1 MALLSTMATFWL
13 VMFVVFVMINRGI
26 WVFTDVSKSM
36 SMFMLEK
43 ALGPAVDFV
52 EGRDGSGAKT
62 WIMQGALWLVP
73 SSFLTFSGLWLA
85 HEPTALNSLA
95 SWGYSPSSEELIL
108 AGNLTAF
115 HGAVAMLLI
124 GAGMHIVP
132 KLGGTSLASERNA
145 TLMSFVWTFSVFIM
159 MIGAHSPQLLGI
171 KVLFVGTMVQSL
183 VAIAVIINQLLT
195 ASSRTRKMPLPAWL
209 IIIGLIS
216 YPIALSVVAI
226 SGELETGLG
235 QWTLVRMVGGAFFFM
250 QVAGVS
256 LYAASIGTGNQLWS
270 RSLSAVILMGAI
282 FTLNPLGDTTGSI
295 AAGLLGIDHSTLE
308 ASNTDVIAGS
318 FLMALAAIP
327 IIALSSNI
335 LVTMRGDDVF
345 VENPDYP
352 GMPEINLGGLMLL
365 PLCIGALFVQ
375 TDSLTGTNELV
386 GISGT
391 MLLMVAWLL
400 MVPLSLGPALAIF
413 PEVSGRSLLSN
424 IRSRWAFWMMAGGA
438 FSGLLMTLMADFSE
452 MALLELDPE
461 SGLDGISKEIRVIG
475 SVLFYG
481 TVIGAILHCLN
492 IISGTFRGSILGGK
506 QSESSTSII
515 QESFQLTS
523 GTTVRKILASGA
535 NLDTE
540 VIPTAQ
546 TDKPG
551 SHSEL

>member
-1 MALLSTMATFWL
+1 MALLSIMATFWL
-13 VMFVVFVMINRGI
+13 TIFVIFVMLNRGI
-26 WVFTDVSKSM
+26 WAFTDVSKSM

-52 EGRDGSGAKT
+52 EGRKGSGAKT
-62 WIMQGALWLVP
+62 WIMHGALWLVP
-73 SSFLTFSGLWLA
+73 SSFFIFSGLWLA
-85 HEPTALNSLA
+85 HDPTALNSLS

-108 AGNLTAF
+108 AGNLTAL
-115 HGAVAMLLI
+115 HGAIAMLLI

-132 KLGGTSLASERNA
+132 KLGGTTLASERNA
-145 TLMSFVWTFSVFIM
+145 TLMSFVWTLSVAIM
-159 MIGAHSPQLLGI
+159 MVGAHSPQLLGI
-171 KVLFVGTMVQSL
+171 KVLFIGTMIQSL
-183 VAIAVIINQLLT
+183 VVFAVLVNQLLT

-216 YPIALSVVAI
+216 YPVAISVVAI

-235 QWTLVRMVGGAFFFM
+235 QWVLVRMVGGAFFFM
-250 QVAGVS
+250 QIAGVS

-295 AAGLLGIDHSTLE
+295 AAGLLGLE
-308 ASNTDVIAGS
+308 QGALETSNTDVIAGS

-352 GMPEINLGGLMLL
+352 GMPEINLGGLMLI
-365 PLCIGALFVQ
+365 PLGIGALFIQ
-375 TDSLTGTNELV
+375 TDSITGTNELA

-391 MLLMVAWLL
+391 MLIMVVWLL
-400 MVPLSLGPALAIF
+400 MIPLSLGPALAIF

-438 FSGLLMTLMADFSE
+438 FSGLLMTLMADFSD

-461 SGLDGISKEIRVIG
+461 SNLDGISKEIRVIG

-481 TVIGAILHCLN
+481 TVIGSILHCLN
-492 IISGTFRGSILGGK
+492 IISGTFRGSISGAD
-506 QSESSTSII
+506 QSTPSTSIS
-515 QESFQLTS
+515 QESFKLTS

-540 VIPTAQ
+540 VVPTLQ
-546 TDKPG
+546 TDRPG
-551 SHSEL
+551 SQTEL